1 MAKFDQK
8 KEQQQPAKPAQQTP
22 RKVDNRPQGDIGWHP
37 AWRWFV
43 SVLIVLHLAA
53 VFSAPWDLSTLAA
66 LPPGYQ
72 AGTDNLGRQA
82 QLPPA
87 NSEVWQE
94 PVVPRSLRR
103 FFRHY
108 LNLMYLN
115 HGYEFFAPDPGG
127 SNLVRY
133 VIRDSGGQEITKGQ
147 FPDLATEW
155 PRLLY
160 HRHLMLAA
168 QTGDMGPESGRHYAQ
183 HLLSVNGGQTIRL
196 EWLMHTLLSPKQV
209 LADTPLDAPQT
220 FVVLANID
228 ETAGARVGPPPGET
242 AVTIP
247 GGGR

>member
-8 KEQQQPAKPAQQTP
+8 RESQQTAKPPQQAP
-22 RKVDNRPQGDIGWHP
+22 RQDAARSNTNIGWHP
-37 AWRWFV
+37 AWRV
-43 SVLIVLHLAA
+43 LASVMVVLHVLA

-72 AGTDNLGRQA
+72 AGTDSLGRQP
-82 QLPPA
+82 QLPPLD
-87 NSEVWQE
+87 SEVWQE
-94 PVVPRSLRR
+94 PIVPRGLRR

-127 SNLVRY
+127 SNIIRY
-133 VIRDSGGQEITKGQ
+133 TIRDSGGQTIAEGQ
-147 FPDLATEW
+147 FPDLEQEW
-155 PRLLY
+155 PRLFY

-183 HLLSVNGGQTIRL
+183 HLLKANGGQTIRL
-196 EWLMHTLLSPKQV
+196 EWLIHALLSPQQV
-209 LADTPLDAPQT
+209 ADGTPLDAPQT
-220 FVVLANID
+220 KLVLANID
-228 ETAGARVGPPPGET
+228 ETAGAQVGPPPGES

-247 GGGR
+247 GSGR